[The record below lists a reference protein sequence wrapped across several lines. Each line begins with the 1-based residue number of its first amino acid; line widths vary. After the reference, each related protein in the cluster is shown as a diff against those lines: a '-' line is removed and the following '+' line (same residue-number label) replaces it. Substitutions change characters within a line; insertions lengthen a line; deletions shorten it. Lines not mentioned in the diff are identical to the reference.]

1 MQVKAGSRLKSAACE
16 TEVIV
21 VRAPAGDVDLRC
33 GGAPLVDIS
42 ADRPDGVAVDPAHS
56 AGTLLGKRYA
66 DEDLGIEVL
75 CTKAGSGS
83 LSIGNEPLGV
93 KQAKP
98 LPASD

>member
-16 TEVIV
+16 SEVIV

-33 GGAPLVDIS
+33 GGAPLVDIG
-42 ADRPDGVAVDPAHS
+42 ADRPSGVAVDPAHS